1 MKKLTYLL
9 LALLI
14 FACSSDDSSDDS
26 SDGNQL
32 FLEKYDSIFFEAEWA
47 TSDNT
52 YKIAFVN
59 STNVTTYEYYNGI
72 DNCDSFP
79 IEGTYDQ
86 GDGYSLTTSI
96 LGETE
101 NSLTM
106 SRALFYEGELEN
118 TSFDVWTVSYD
129 GVVYKLEING
139 DENPPY
145 LSTDDELCF

>member
-1 MKKLTYLL
+1 MKKLIYLF
-9 LALLI
+9 LALI
-14 FACSSDDSSDDS
+14 IVACSSDDS

-59 STNVTTYEYYNGI
+59 GTNITTYEYYNG
-72 DNCDSFP
+72 DENCESRP

-86 GDGYSLTTSI
+86 GDGYTQTTSI
-96 LGETE
+96 QGETE
-101 NSLTM
+101 NSLTIF
-106 SRALFYEGELEN
+106 SEDFYEGELES
-118 TSFDVWTVSYD
+118 TSVDVWSVSYNGD
-129 GVVYKLEING
+129 VYKLEING
-139 DENPPY
+139 NENPPY